1 MAGGRAPAWAHAV
14 GGPGSVGLVASPEG
28 LDLDSVGPWLA
39 SHGLIAEGPIEAV
52 RLAGG
57 LSNVTYLVAQ
67 GDRSLVIRRPPL
79 GHVMPTAHDMGREF
93 TVISG
98 VGRAGFPAPQALA
111 YCDDDSVIGA
121 RFLVMEYV
129 AGRIISSDAAA
140 EGLSAADA
148 SALSA
153 ELVDVLADLHA
164 IDAQAVGLGDLGR
177 PEGFLAR
184 QVKRWA
190 GQWELSKTRELPAID
205 ELLTWL
211 DERVTA
217 LPSDLP
223 WSIVH
228 GDYRLDNA
236 IVDPLEPRIRAVLDW
251 EMATLGDP
259 LMDLATMLVYWSRP
273 GDELR
278 HRIRFAAFVT
288 DREGFWERSTL
299 VERYAERS
307 GIDVGHLDVCIVLSG
322 LKLAVIMESIR
333 KRTLAGQQLGADTSL
348 ADGMAMATD
357 ALAEMGLAVAS
368 GGGVEALAR

>member
-1 MAGGRAPAWAHAV
+1 MA
-14 GGPGSVGLVASPEG
+14 GSVGPVTSPEG
-28 LDLDSVGPWLA
+28 LDLDRVGPWLA
-39 SHGLIAEGPIEAV
+39 ARGLVEDGRVDAM

-57 LSNVTYLVAQ
+57 LSNVTYLVSQ
-67 GDRSLVIRRPPL
+67 GERHLVVRRPPL

-93 TVISG
+93 AVLSG
-98 VGRAGFPAPQALA
+98 VTRGGFPAPRPLA

-129 AGRIISSDAAA
+129 EGRVISSDEAAS
-140 EGLSAADA
+140 GLSAEDA
-148 SALSA
+148 GALSA
-153 ELVDVLADLHA
+153 ELVDVLASLHS
-164 IDAQAVGLGDLGR
+164 IDADAVGLGDLGR
-177 PEGFLAR
+177 PEGFLDR
-184 QVKRWA
+184 QVSRWA
-190 GQWELSKTRELPAID
+190 KQWELSKTRELPAID
-205 ELLTWL
+205 ELLAWL
-211 DERVTA
+211 DARVST
-217 LPSDLP
+217 LPAHLP

-236 IVDPLEPRIRAVLDW
+236 IVDATEPRIRAVLDW

-288 DREGFWERSTL
+288 DREGFWERNQL
-299 VERYAERS
+299 VDRYAECS
-307 GIDVGHLDVCIVLSG
+307 GLDVGHLDVCVVLSG

-368 GGGVEALAR
+368 GGGIEALAR

>member
-1 MAGGRAPAWAHAV
+1 VNGV
-14 GGPGSVGLVASPEG
+14 TSPEG
-28 LDLDSVGPWLA
+28 LDLAAVGPWLA
-39 SHGLIAEGPIEAV
+39 AQGLIADGPIEAV

-57 LSNVTYLVAQ
+57 LSNVTYLVTQ
-67 GDRSLVIRRPPL
+67 DDRQLVIRRPPL

-93 TVISG
+93 TVLTG
-98 VGRAGFPAPQALA
+98 VTRGGFPAPQPLA
-111 YCDDDSVIGA
+111 YCDDDAVIGA
-121 RFLVMEYV
+121 KFLVMEYV

-140 EGLSAADA
+140 ADLTVADA

-164 IDAQAVGLGDLGR
+164 IDARAVGLGDLGR
-177 PEGFLAR
+177 PDGFLAR

-205 ELLTWL
+205 QLLTWL
-211 DERVTA
+211 DERVTS
-217 LPSDLP
+217 LPADLP

-236 IVDPLEPRIRAVLDW
+236 IVDPLQPRIRAVLDW

-278 HRIRFAAFVT
+278 HQIRFAAFVT
-288 DREGFWERSTL
+288 DRDGFWERPAL
-299 VERYAERS
+299 VERYTERS
-307 GIDVGHLDVCIVLSG
+307 GIDVGHLDVCVVLSG

-368 GGGVEALAR
+368 GGGVDALAR

>member
-1 MAGGRAPAWAHAV
+1 MT
-14 GGPGSVGLVASPEG
+14 SPEG
-28 LDLDSVGPWLA
+28 LDLDAVGPWLTA
-39 SHGLIAEGPIEAV
+39 QGLLDAGPVQAV

-57 LSNVTYLVAQ
+57 LSNVTYLVTQ

-93 TVISG
+93 TVLSG
-98 VGRAGFPAPQALA
+98 VTAGGFPAPQPLA
-111 YCDDDSVIGA
+111 YCDDESIIGA

-129 AGRIISSDAAA
+129 AGRIISSDVTA
-140 EGLSAADA
+140 EGLTPDDA
-148 SALSA
+148 SSLSG
-153 ELVDVLADLHA
+153 ELVDVLAQLHA
-164 IDAQAVGLGDLGR
+164 IDARAVGLGELGR
-177 PEGFLAR
+177 PGGFLAR
-184 QVKRWA
+184 QVTRWA
-190 GQWELSKTRELPAID
+190 QQWELSKTRELPAID
-205 ELLTWL
+205 ELLAWL
-211 DERVTA
+211 DTRVTA
-217 LPSDLP
+217 LPEDLP

-236 IVDPLEPRIRAVLDW
+236 IIDPDQARIRAVLDW

-278 HRIRFAAFVT
+278 HQIRFAAFVT
-288 DREGFWERSTL
+288 DRDGFWERSQI
-299 VERYAERS
+299 VERYADRS

-357 ALAEMGLAVAS
+357 ALAGMGLAVAA
-368 GGGVEALAR
+368 GGGVDALSR

>member
-1 MAGGRAPAWAHAV
+1 MR
-14 GGPGSVGLVASPEG
+14 SPEG
-28 LDLDSVGPWLA
+28 LDLDLLVPWLGA
-39 SHGLIAEGPIEAV
+39 RDLIDPARDVQAI
-52 RLAGG
+52 RLTGG
-57 LSNVTYLVAQ
+57 LSNVTFLVSQ
-67 GDRSLVIRRPPL
+67 GEQQVVVRRPPL

-93 TVISG
+93 QVISG
-98 VGRAGFPAPQALA
+98 VTRGGFPAPRALA
-111 YCDDDSVIGA
+111 YCDDETVIGA

-129 AGRIISSDAAA
+129 EGRIISSDAAA
-140 EGLSAADA
+140 TDLTVEDA
-148 SALSA
+148 GALSA
-153 ELVDVLADLHA
+153 ELVDVLTDLHA
-164 IDAQAVGLGDLGR
+164 IDATEVGLAELGR
-177 PEGFLAR
+177 PGGFLGR
-184 QVKRWA
+184 QVARWSK
-190 GQWELSKTRELPAID
+190 QWQLSKTRDLPAID

-211 DERVTA
+211 DSRVA
-217 LPSDLP
+217 GLPQDLP

-236 IVDPLEPRIRAVLDW
+236 IIDAREPHIRAVLDW

-288 DREGFWERSTL
+288 DRDGFWEREQL
-299 VERYAERS
+299 VERYAQRS
-307 GIDVGHLDVCIVLSG
+307 GRDVGHLDVCIVLSG

-357 ALAEMGLAVAS
+357 ALAEMGLAVA
-368 GGGVEALAR
+368 GGGGIAALGR

>member
-1 MAGGRAPAWAHAV
+1 MSDV
-14 GGPGSVGLVASPEG
+14 TSPEG
-28 LDLDSVGPWLA
+28 LDLDAVGPWLA
-39 SHGLIAEGPIEAV
+39 ARGLVEVAPLEAV

-57 LSNVTYLVAQ
+57 LSNVTYLVTQ
-67 GDRSLVIRRPPL
+67 GDRELVIRRPPL

-93 TVISG
+93 TVLSG
-98 VGRAGFPAPQALA
+98 VTRGGFPAPAPLA

-121 RFLVMEYV
+121 KFLVMEYV

-140 EGLSAADA
+140 ADLTEADASDLSAA
-148 SALSA
+148 
-153 ELVDVLADLHA
+153 LVDVLADLHS
-164 IDAQAVGLGDLGR
+164 IDARVVGLADLGR
-177 PEGFLAR
+177 PDGFLER

-205 ELLTWL
+205 QLLTWL
-211 DERVTA
+211 DERVA
-217 LPSDLP
+217 SLPADLP

-236 IVDPLEPRIRAVLDW
+236 IVDPVEPRIRAVLDW

-278 HRIRFAAFVT
+278 HQIRFAAFVT
-288 DREGFWERSTL
+288 DRDGFWERDAL

-307 GIDVGHLDVCIVLSG
+307 DIDVGHLDVCIVLSG

-368 GGGVEALAR
+368 GGGVDALSR

>member
-1 MAGGRAPAWAHAV
+1 V
-14 GGPGSVGLVASPEG
+14 TSPEG
-28 LDLDSVGPWLA
+28 LDLDAVGPWLA
-39 SHGLIAEGPIEAV
+39 AQGLVDAGPLEAV

-57 LSNVTYLVAQ
+57 LSNVTYLVTQ

-93 TVISG
+93 T
-98 VGRAGFPAPQALA
+98 APLPLA

-140 EGLSAADA
+140 EGLTAADA

-153 ELVDVLADLHA
+153 ELVDVLASLHA
-164 IDAQAVGLGDLGR
+164 IDARAVGLGDLGR
-177 PEGFLAR
+177 PEGFLTR
-184 QVKRWA
+184 QVSRWA
-190 GQWELSKTRELPAID
+190 QQWELSKTRELPAID
-205 ELLTWL
+205 ELLVWL
-211 DERVTA
+211 QERVAA
-217 LPSDLP
+217 LPTDLP

-236 IVDPLEPRIRAVLDW
+236 IVDPVAPRVRAVLDW

-278 HRIRFAAFVT
+278 HQIRFAAFVT
-288 DREGFWERSTL
+288 DRDGFWERPQL

-307 GIDVGHLDVCIVLSG
+307 GLDVGHLDVCVVLSG

-368 GGGVEALAR
+368 GGGVDALSR

>member
-1 MAGGRAPAWAHAV
+1 V
-14 GGPGSVGLVASPEG
+14 
-28 LDLDSVGPWLA
+28 
-39 SHGLIAEGPIEAV
+39 EAI

-57 LSNVTYLVAQ
+57 LSNVTYLVSQ
-67 GDRSLVIRRPPL
+67 GDRQLVVRRPPL

-93 TVISG
+93 TVLSG
-98 VGRAGFPAPQALA
+98 VTQGDFPAPRPLA
-111 YCDDDSVIGA
+111 YCDDESIIGA

-140 EGLSAADA
+140 EGLTVTDA

-153 ELVDVLADLHA
+153 ELVDVLAALHA
-164 IDAQAVGLGDLGR
+164 IDAREVGLGGLGR

-184 QVKRWA
+184 QVARWA
-190 GQWELSKTRELPAID
+190 KQWELSKMRDLPAID
-205 ELLTWL
+205 ELLSWL
-211 DERVTA
+211 DSRVEG
-217 LPSDLP
+217 LPADLP

-236 IVDPLEPRIRAVLDW
+236 IVDPVEPRIRAVLDW

-259 LMDLATMLVYWSRP
+259 LMDLATMLIYWSRP

-278 HRIRFAAFVT
+278 HQIRFAAFVT
-288 DREGFWERSTL
+288 DRDGFWERGQL

-307 GIDVGHLDVCIVLSG
+307 GLDVGHLDVCVVLSG

-333 KRTLAGQQLGADTSL
+333 KRTLAGQQLGADSSL

-357 ALAEMGLAVAS
+357 ALAEMGLAVAA
-368 GGGVEALAR
+368 GGGVDALSR

>member
-1 MAGGRAPAWAHAV
+1 V
-14 GGPGSVGLVASPEG
+14 SDVTSPEG
-28 LDLDSVGPWLA
+28 LDLDAVGPWLA
-39 SHGLIAEGPIEAV
+39 ARGLLDEGPVDAV

-57 LSNVTYLVAQ
+57 LSNVTYLLTQ

-93 TVISG
+93 TVLSG
-98 VGRAGFPAPQALA
+98 VTRGGFPAPRPLA
-111 YCDDDSVIGA
+111 FCDDETVIGA

-140 EGLSAADA
+140 ADLSPSEA
-148 SALSA
+148 SELSA
-153 ELVDVLADLHA
+153 ELVDVLAALHT
-164 IDAQAVGLGDLGR
+164 IDAHAVGLGELGR
-177 PEGFLAR
+177 PEGFLGR
-184 QVKRWA
+184 QVSRWA

-205 ELLTWL
+205 ELLAWL
-211 DERVTA
+211 GERVAA
-217 LPSDLP
+217 LPPDLP

-236 IVDPLEPRIRAVLDW
+236 IVDPTAPRIRSVLDW

-288 DREGFWERSTL
+288 DRDGFWERPAL
-299 VERYAERS
+299 VERYAQQS

-368 GGGVEALAR
+368 GGGVEALGR

>member
-1 MAGGRAPAWAHAV
+1 VRSPD
-14 GGPGSVGLVASPEG
+14 SVGYVTSLEG
-28 LDLDSVGPWLA
+28 LDLESVGPWLA
-39 SHGLIAEGPIEAV
+39 AQGLVEEAPVEAV

-57 LSNVTYLVAQ
+57 LSNVTYLVTQ
-67 GDRSLVIRRPPL
+67 GERELVIRRPPL

-93 TVISG
+93 TVLSG
-98 VGRAGFPAPQALA
+98 VTRGGFLAPQPLA

-140 EGLSAADA
+140 QDLTAADA

-153 ELVDVLADLHA
+153 ELIDVLAALHA
-164 IDAQAVGLGDLGR
+164 IDARAVGLGELGR
-177 PEGFLAR
+177 PEGFLSR
-184 QVKRWA
+184 QVTRWA
-190 GQWELSKTRELPAID
+190 QQWELSKTRELPAID
-205 ELLTWL
+205 ELIAWL
-211 DERVTA
+211 QSRVDA
-217 LPSDLP
+217 LPLDLP

-236 IVDPLEPRIRAVLDW
+236 IVDPHEPRIRAVLDW

-278 HRIRFAAFVT
+278 HQIRFAAFVT
-288 DREGFWERSTL
+288 DREGFWERAEL
-299 VERYAERS
+299 VNTYAERS

-368 GGGVEALAR
+368 GGGVDALSR

>member
-1 MAGGRAPAWAHAV
+1 M
-14 GGPGSVGLVASPEG
+14 
-28 LDLDSVGPWLA
+28 
-39 SHGLIAEGPIEAV
+39 EAI

-57 LSNVTYLVAQ
+57 LSNVTYLVSQ
-67 GDRSLVIRRPPL
+67 GDRQLVVRRPPL

-93 TVISG
+93 TVLSG
-98 VGRAGFPAPQALA
+98 VTQGDFPAPRPLA
-111 YCDDDSVIGA
+111 YCDDESIIGA

-140 EGLSAADA
+140 EGLTVTDA

-153 ELVDVLADLHA
+153 ELVDVLAALHA
-164 IDAQAVGLGDLGR
+164 IDAREVGLGGLGR

-184 QVKRWA
+184 QVARWA
-190 GQWELSKTRELPAID
+190 KQWELSKTRDLPAID
-205 ELLTWL
+205 ELLSWL
-211 DERVTA
+211 DSRVEG
-217 LPSDLP
+217 LPADLP

-236 IVDPLEPRIRAVLDW
+236 IVDPVEPRIRALLDW

-259 LMDLATMLVYWSRP
+259 LMDLATMLIYWSRP

-278 HRIRFAAFVT
+278 HQIRFAAFVT
-288 DREGFWERSTL
+288 DRDGFWERGQL

-307 GIDVGHLDVCIVLSG
+307 GLDVGHLDVCVVLSG

-333 KRTLAGQQLGADTSL
+333 KRTLAGQQLGADSSL

-357 ALAEMGLAVAS
+357 ALAEMGLAVAA
-368 GGGVEALAR
+368 GGGVDALSR

>member
-1 MAGGRAPAWAHAV
+1 MSDV
-14 GGPGSVGLVASPEG
+14 TSPEG
-28 LDLDSVGPWLA
+28 LDLDAVGPWLA
-39 SHGLIAEGPIEAV
+39 ARGLLDEGPVDAV

-57 LSNVTYLVAQ
+57 LSNVTYLLTQ

-93 TVISG
+93 TVLSG
-98 VGRAGFPAPQALA
+98 VTRGGFPAPRPLA
-111 YCDDDSVIGA
+111 FCDDETVIGA

-140 EGLSAADA
+140 ADLSPSEA
-148 SALSA
+148 SELSA
-153 ELVDVLADLHA
+153 ELVDVLAALHT
-164 IDAQAVGLGDLGR
+164 IDAHAVGLGELGR
-177 PEGFLAR
+177 PEGFLGR
-184 QVKRWA
+184 QVSRWA

-205 ELLTWL
+205 ELLAWL
-211 DERVTA
+211 GERVAA
-217 LPSDLP
+217 LPPDLP

-236 IVDPLEPRIRAVLDW
+236 IVDPTAPRIRSVLDW

-288 DREGFWERSTL
+288 DRDGFWERPAL
-299 VERYAERS
+299 VERYAQQS

-368 GGGVEALAR
+368 GGGVEALGR

>member
-1 MAGGRAPAWAHAV
+1 MT
-14 GGPGSVGLVASPEG
+14 SPEG
-28 LDLDSVGPWLA
+28 LDLGAVGPWLA
-39 SHGLIAEGPIEAV
+39 ARGLVDPGPIEAV

-57 LSNVTYLVAQ
+57 LSNVTYLVTQ

-93 TVISG
+93 TVLSG
-98 VGRAGFPAPQALA
+98 VTQGGFPAPQPLA

-140 EGLSAADA
+140 EGLTAADA

-153 ELVDVLADLHA
+153 ELVDVLASLHA
-164 IDAQAVGLGDLGR
+164 IDARAVGLGDLGR
-177 PEGFLAR
+177 PEGFLTR
-184 QVKRWA
+184 QVSRWA
-190 GQWELSKTRELPAID
+190 QQWELSKTRELPAID
-205 ELLTWL
+205 ELLVWL
-211 DERVTA
+211 QERVAA
-217 LPSDLP
+217 LPTDLP

-236 IVDPLEPRIRAVLDW
+236 IVDPVQPRIRAVLDW

-278 HRIRFAAFVT
+278 HQIRFAAFVT
-288 DREGFWERSTL
+288 DRDGFWERQQL

-307 GIDVGHLDVCIVLSG
+307 GLDVGHLDVCVVLSG

-368 GGGVEALAR
+368 GGGVDALSR

>member
-1 MAGGRAPAWAHAV
+1 M
-14 GGPGSVGLVASPEG
+14 
-28 LDLDSVGPWLA
+28 
-39 SHGLIAEGPIEAV
+39 EAI

-57 LSNVTYLVAQ
+57 LSNVTYLVSQ
-67 GDRSLVIRRPPL
+67 GDRQLVVRRPPL

-93 TVISG
+93 TVLSG
-98 VGRAGFPAPQALA
+98 VTQGDFPAPRPLA
-111 YCDDDSVIGA
+111 YCDDESIIGA

-140 EGLSAADA
+140 EGLTVTDA

-153 ELVDVLADLHA
+153 ELVDVLAALHA
-164 IDAQAVGLGDLGR
+164 IDAREVGLGGLGH

-184 QVKRWA
+184 QVARWA
-190 GQWELSKTRELPAID
+190 KQWELSKTRDLPAID
-205 ELLTWL
+205 ELLSWL
-211 DERVTA
+211 DSRVEG
-217 LPSDLP
+217 LPADLP

-236 IVDPLEPRIRAVLDW
+236 IVDPVEPRIRAVLDW

-259 LMDLATMLVYWSRP
+259 LMDLATMLIYWSRP

-278 HRIRFAAFVT
+278 HQIRFAAFVT
-288 DREGFWERSTL
+288 DRDGFWERGQL

-307 GIDVGHLDVCIVLSG
+307 GLDVGHLDVCVVLSG

-333 KRTLAGQQLGADTSL
+333 KRTLAGQQLGADSSL

-357 ALAEMGLAVAS
+357 ALAEMGLAVAA
-368 GGGVEALAR
+368 GGGVDALSR